1 MMTYIWW
8 AIFGL
13 IAGAIAKLIMPEK
26 DPGGYLVTALIGI
39 GGSIIG
45 GTVGNSLGF
54 ESAGSSNLLSMGL
67 VFAVL
72 GALLLL
78 FIWKKFI
85 APNFFKENQNP
96 Q

>member
-13 IAGAIAKLIMPEK
+13 IAGGIAKLIMPGK
-26 DPGGYLVTALIGI
+26 DPGGFLVTAVIGI
-39 GGSIIG
+39 VGSIIG
-45 GTVGNSLGF
+45 GTVGNALGF

-72 GALLLL
+72 GALLVLYV
-78 FIWKKFI
+78 WKKFI
-85 APNFFKENQNP
+85 APNFFKDQTP

>member
-1 MMTYIWW
+1 MMTYVWL

-13 IAGAIAKLIMPEK
+13 IAGGIAKIIMPGK
-26 DPGGYLVTALIGI
+26 DPGGLLVTLLIGI
-39 GGSIIG
+39 GGSILG
-45 GTVGNSLGF
+45 GFVGNSLGF
-54 ESAGSSNLLSMGL
+54 ESASSSNLFSMGL

-72 GALLLL
+72 GSLLIL

-85 APNFFKENQNP
+85 APNFFKDQTP